1 MLVKE
6 DFFDDNV
13 ETIIN
18 NNDSLEDL
26 DKDYQFTIE
35 IKFNLNVDYD
45 SIKSF
50 DNSDTI
56 YQEANRLFKCIRKK
70 YDMLLFSNRHITDYR
85 LSELIDTSYNTL
97 FKTVFNNNNKIQCYT
112 LTIDFDLVPFKN
124 KSKLFYFFDS
134 LCFENYR
141 FKSNQDI
148 RWSTQR
154 FTIYKDHELIDILKG
169 EVTFNKILDSKPLIT
184 EMIKKNPLITEMSEK
199 PHNKINEDFFD
210 DNQLL
215 NDIEENP
222 SFDSSNPEQPI
233 YDYTMEILF
242 YPGSLKN
249 WNDNYVVMDRLN
261 YILESNNHIKE
272 HSKPIL
278 CTDYTEKIINDDL
291 KTHKDELKT
300 DNDSFAKQIRLLQ
313 THYDEYTV
321 IDRNACEDS
330 VSDQIMNPICSIH
343 YIKFSFSH
351 SFTKPKQLITFYTSI
366 YNTVLKYMK
375 PKNKPRIGIIDN
387 NTKRF
392 KAHTSISP
400 ENLFA
405 DYETSGLE
413 AQRLFNFMIPNYVWK
428 SN

>member
-13 ETIIN
+13 ESIIN
-18 NNDSLEDL
+18 NNDSTEDL
-26 DKDYQFTIE
+26 PDNDKNYQFSIE
-35 IKFNLNVDYD
+35 IKYLLNVTYD
-45 SIKSF
+45 SIRSF
-50 DNSDTI
+50 DNADTV
-56 YQEANRLFKCIRKK
+56 YKELNRLFKYTKTK
-70 YDMLLFSNRHITDYR
+70 YDVLLSINKHITDYR
-85 LSELIDTSYNTL
+85 LSELMDTFYYDVFFN
-97 FKTVFNNNNKIQCYT
+97 KTIQCYT
-112 LTIDFDLVPFKN
+112 LTIDFDLVPFKDDN
-124 KSKLFYFFDS
+124 ELFYFFDS

-141 FKSNQDI
+141 FKSNQSI
-148 RWSTQR
+148 RWSIQR
-154 FTIYKDHELIDILKG
+154 FTIYKDNNLIEILKG
-169 EVTFNKILDSKPLIT
+169 VVTFKKIVNSTPLMT
-184 EMIKKNPLITEMSEK
+184 EMIEK
-199 PHNKINEDFFD
+199 TQNKINEDFFD
-210 DNQLL
+210 DNQVSD
-215 NDIEENP
+215 DIEENP
-222 SFDSSNPEQPI
+222 SYDSLNQEQPV

-242 YPGSLKN
+242 YPSSLKN
-249 WNDNYVVMDRLN
+249 WNDNYTVMDRLN

-278 CTDYTEKIINDDL
+278 CTDYTEKNITDYLNEPVVSFTKEII
-291 KTHKDELKT
+291 
-300 DNDSFAKQIRLLQ
+300 RLQ

-321 IDRNACEDS
+321 IDRKTCEDS
-330 VSDQIMNPICSIH
+330 VGDQVMNPIRSVH

-351 SFTKPKQLITFYTSI
+351 SFTKPKQLIIFYTSI

-375 PKNKPRIGIIDN
+375 PKNKPKIGIIDN

-405 DYETSGLE
+405 DYETTGLE

>member
-6 DFFDDNV
+6 DFFDDNI

-18 NNDSLEDL
+18 NNDSSEDL
-26 DKDYQFTIE
+26 PDNDKNYQFTIE
-35 IKFNLNVDYD
+35 IRFNLNVDYN

-50 DNSDTI
+50 ENGDKI
-56 YQEANRLFKCIRKK
+56 YQEANRLFKCIKKK
-70 YDMLLFSNRHITDYR
+70 YDILLFINRHITDYR
-85 LSELIDTSYNTL
+85 LSELMDTSYYDEFNTR
-97 FKTVFNNNNKIQCYT
+97 IQCYT

-124 KSKLFYFFDS
+124 KNELFYFFDS
-134 LCFENYR
+134 LCFEYYR
-141 FKSNQDI
+141 FKSNQNI

-169 EVTFNKILDSKPLIT
+169 EVTFNKILNSEPLMT
-184 EMIKKNPLITEMSEK
+184 EMIKKNPLLTEMSEK
-199 PHNKINEDFFD
+199 PQNKINEDFFD

-222 SFDSSNPEQPI
+222 YDDSLNPEQPI
-233 YDYTMEILF
+233 YDYTMEIGF

-278 CTDYTEKIINDDL
+278 CTDYTEKIINDYL
-291 KTHKDELKT
+291 KTHKDILIKE
-300 DNDSFAKQIRLLQ
+300 IRLLK
-313 THYDEYTV
+313 THYDEYTI
-321 IDRNACEDS
+321 IDRKTSKDS
-330 VSDQIMNPICSIH
+330 VGDQIMNPFFSIH

-366 YNTVLKYMK
+366 YNTVLKYIK
-375 PKNKPRIGIIDN
+375 PKNPKIGIVDN

-392 KAHTSISP
+392 KTHTSKSP
-400 ENLFA
+400 VDLFR
-405 DYETSGLE
+405 DNGTGLE
-413 AQRLFNFMIPNYVWK
+413 AQRLFDFMIPNYVWK

>member
-45 SIKSF
+45 AIKSF

-56 YQEANRLFKCIRKK
+56 YQEANRLFKCIKKK
-70 YDMLLFSNRHITDYR
+70 YDMLLFINRHITDYR

-97 FKTVFNNNNKIQCYT
+97 FKTLLNNNKIQCYT

-124 KSKLFYFFDS
+124 KNELFYFFDS

-169 EVTFNKILDSKPLIT
+169 EVTFNKILNSEPLIT
-184 EMIKKNPLITEMSEK
+184 EMIKKNPLLTEMTENK
-199 PHNKINEDFFD
+199 PNKINEDFFD
-210 DNQLL
+210 DNQVS

-222 SFDSSNPEQPI
+222 SYDSNPEQPI

-242 YPGSLKN
+242 YPGSLKTG
-249 WNDNYVVMDRLN
+249 M
-261 YILESNNHIKE
+261 
-272 HSKPIL
+272 
-278 CTDYTEKIINDDL
+278 
-291 KTHKDELKT
+291 
-300 DNDSFAKQIRLLQ
+300 
-313 THYDEYTV
+313 
-321 IDRNACEDS
+321 
-330 VSDQIMNPICSIH
+330 
-343 YIKFSFSH
+343 
-351 SFTKPKQLITFYTSI
+351 IT
-366 YNTVLKYMK
+366 M
-375 PKNKPRIGIIDN
+375 
-387 NTKRF
+387 
-392 KAHTSISP
+392 
-400 ENLFA
+400 
-405 DYETSGLE
+405 
-413 AQRLFNFMIPNYVWK
+413 Q
-428 SN
+428 

>member
-6 DFFDDNV
+6 DFFDDNI
-13 ETIIN
+13 EPIIN
-18 NNDSLEDL
+18 NNDSSEDL
-26 DKDYQFTIE
+26 PDNDKDYQFTIE

-50 DNSDTI
+50 ENGDKI
-56 YQEANRLFKCIRKK
+56 YQEVNRLFKCIKKK
-70 YDMLLFSNRHITDYR
+70 YDILLFINRHITDYR

-97 FKTVFNNNNKIQCYT
+97 FKTLSNNNKIQCYT

-124 KSKLFYFFDS
+124 KNELFYFFDS
-134 LCFENYR
+134 LCFEYYR
-141 FKSNQDI
+141 FKSNQNI

-169 EVTFNKILDSKPLIT
+169 EVTFNKILNSKPLIT
-184 EMIKKNPLITEMSEK
+184 EMIKKNPLLTEMSEK
-199 PHNKINEDFFD
+199 PQNKINEDFFD
-210 DNQLL
+210 DNQLS

-222 SFDSSNPEQPI
+222 SYDSLNPEQPI

-249 WNDNYVVMDRLN
+249 WNDNYVVMNRLN
-261 YILESNNHIKE
+261 YILEFNKHIKE

-278 CTDYTEKIINDDL
+278 CTDYTEEIINDYL
-291 KTHKDELKT
+291 KTHKDILIKE
-300 DNDSFAKQIRLLQ
+300 IRLLK
-313 THYDEYTV
+313 THYDEYTI
-321 IDRNACEDS
+321 IDRKTSKDS
-330 VSDQIMNPICSIH
+330 VGDQIMNPFFSIH

-375 PKNKPRIGIIDN
+375 PKIKPKIGIIDN

-400 ENLFA
+400 VDLFS
-405 DYETSGLE
+405 DNGIDIE
-413 AQRLFNFMIPNYVWK
+413 AQRLFDFMIPNYDWQYLM
-428 SN
+428 

>member
-6 DFFDDNV
+6 DFFDDNIDS
-13 ETIIN
+13 IIN
-18 NNDSLEDL
+18 NNDSSEDL
-26 DKDYQFTIE
+26 PDNNRNYQFTIE
-35 IKFNLNVDYD
+35 IKFLLNVDYD

-56 YQEANRLFKCIRKK
+56 YQEADRLFKYIKKK
-70 YDMLLFSNRHITDYR
+70 YDILLFINKHITDYR
-85 LSELIDTSYNTL
+85 LTELMDTSHYNTL
-97 FKTVFNNNNKIQCYT
+97 FNTLFNNNKIQSYT
-112 LTIDFDLVPFKN
+112 LTIDFDLVPFKDKN
-124 KSKLFYFFDS
+124 ELFYFFDS

-141 FKSNQDI
+141 FKSNQNI

-169 EVTFNKILDSKPLIT
+169 EVTFNKILNSEPLMT
-184 EMIKKNPLITEMSEK
+184 EMIKKNPLLTEMSEK
-199 PHNKINEDFFD
+199 PQNKINEDFFD
-210 DNQLL
+210 DNQLS

-222 SFDSSNPEQPI
+222 YDDFSNPEQPI

-242 YPGSLKN
+242 YPCSLKN

-261 YILESNNHIKE
+261 YILESNNRIKE

-278 CTDYTEKIINDDL
+278 CTDYTEKIINDYL
-291 KTHKDELKT
+291 KTHKVILIEE
-300 DNDSFAKQIRLLQ
+300 IRLLQ
-313 THYDEYTV
+313 QHYDEYTI
-321 IDRNACEDS
+321 IDRKTSKDS
-330 VSDQIMNPICSIH
+330 VGDQIMNPFFSIH

-375 PKNKPRIGIIDN
+375 PKIKPQIGIVDN

-392 KAHTSISP
+392 KMHTSKSP
-400 ENLFA
+400 VDLFR
-405 DYETSGLE
+405 DNGTGLE
-413 AQRLFNFMIPNYVWK
+413 AQRLFDFMIPNYVWK

>member
-6 DFFDDNV
+6 DFFDDNI

-18 NNDSLEDL
+18 NNDSSEDL
-26 DKDYQFTIE
+26 PDNDKNYQFTIE

-50 DNSDTI
+50 ENGDKI
-56 YQEANRLFKCIRKK
+56 YQEVNRLFKCIKKK
-70 YDMLLFSNRHITDYR
+70 YDILLFINRHITDYR
-85 LSELIDTSYNTL
+85 LSELMDTSYYDEFNT
-97 FKTVFNNNNKIQCYT
+97 KIQCYT

-124 KSKLFYFFDS
+124 KNELFYFFNS
-134 LCFENYR
+134 LCFGYYR
-141 FKSNQDI
+141 FKSNQNI
-148 RWSTQR
+148 RWLTQR
-154 FTIYKDHELIDILKG
+154 FTIYKDKKLIDILHG
-169 EVTFNKILDSKPLIT
+169 EVTFNKILNSKPLIT
-184 EMIKKNPLITEMSEK
+184 EMIKKNPLLTEMTEK
-199 PHNKINEDFFD
+199 PQNKINEDFFD
-210 DNQLL
+210 DNQVS

-222 SFDSSNPEQPI
+222 SYDSNQEQPI

-242 YPGSLKN
+242 YPSTLKN
-249 WNDNYVVMDRLN
+249 WNDNYTVINRLN

-278 CTDYTEKIINDDL
+278 CTDYTEKNITDYLKGPVVSFTKEII
-291 KTHKDELKT
+291 
-300 DNDSFAKQIRLLQ
+300 RLQ

-321 IDRNACEDS
+321 IDRKTCKDS
-330 VSDQIMNPICSIH
+330 VSDQVMAPIRSVH

-375 PKNKPRIGIIDN
+375 PENKPKIGIIDN

-405 DYETSGLE
+405 DYETTGLE